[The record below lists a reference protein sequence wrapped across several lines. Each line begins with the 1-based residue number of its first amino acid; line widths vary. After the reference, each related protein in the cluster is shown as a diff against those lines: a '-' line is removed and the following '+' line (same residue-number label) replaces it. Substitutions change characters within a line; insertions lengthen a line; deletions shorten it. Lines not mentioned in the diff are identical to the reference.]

1 MDKTKKVFRS
11 RISVFFVVLLLVL
24 IVNGVF
30 ISLNLSR
37 EILACI
43 VAILFCFLSLI
54 GIRYVISGNK
64 LYLKLWFMPFGGAN
78 IVDIVSIKR
87 TYNPLS
93 SPAASFR
100 RLSIRSKTG
109 WMMVSP
115 VREKE
120 FVETLKAINPDI
132 EVNIPPKKGK
142 WWRIWDWDI

>member
-64 LYLKLWFMPFGGAN
+64 LYLKLWFMPFGGAS